1 MPPVTPS
8 SIEKG
13 GISHPQK
20 IRIFVTT
27 LQGGPKSVP
36 SDACLT
42 ISSWQPSGNSFHLPV
57 TLVQKTNLY
66 IKSWPPTIWR
76 PHDGKVSI
84 CLQKR
89 PSPSVNSEWIPHPKA
104 LVMLGSQVIFS
115 PSIPASLASSLAIGL
130 SKVLRSLTAE
140 LEKQTWL
147 SLTDGLGWHL
157 SGQWWMYSM
166 DVLPTKNWEGD
177 WSLTSFFFGKK
188 HDTRAGNRES
198 EGVLLE
204 SGPATWQATPS
215 LVASDFDGSA
225 PDSCS
230 WPGASRGFVFPTL
243 QRLKVNPPS
252 TKIFQVHVLAPKFSL
267 E

>member
-177 WSLTSFFFGKK
+177 WSLTSFFLGKNM
-188 HDTRAGNRES
+188 TQVPEI
-198 EGVLLE
+198 
-204 SGPATWQATPS
+204 
-215 LVASDFDGSA
+215 GS
-225 PDSCS
+225 
-230 WPGASRGFVFPTL
+230 
-243 QRLKVNPPS
+243 LKVSCWSQDQQHDKQHP
-252 TKIFQVHVLAPKFSL
+252 AW
-267 E
+267 